1 MAVALRLSRGG
12 SKKRPFY
19 RIVAADVRSPR
30 DGRFIERL
38 GTYNP
43 MKNKDDPER
52 LNMNKPRIKYWLSV
66 GAKPTNRVAK
76 FIALEGLGEMPKIFP
91 QTKKDK
97 PRTKTIEKN
106 KAREEKRNKISLDEK
121 ETKSETQGSE
131 TKPITEETTPPD
143 VKTKDESATDAKNES
158 TAEAKAESNSETKAE
173 PALDAKSESSA
184 EANAEPASK
193 AKVEPVSDKSL
204 PTMSETENKTDVEET
219 SPSAVDDS
227 SKKESWINQQLMRI
241 NIHNSIKG
249 FYWLK

>member
-97 PRTKTIEKN
+97 PRAKTIEKN
-106 KAREEKRNKISLDEK
+106 KAREEKRNKVSLDEK
-121 ETKSETQGSE
+121 
-131 TKPITEETTPPD
+131 
-143 VKTKDESATDAKNES
+143 
-158 TAEAKAESNSETKAE
+158 
-173 PALDAKSESSA
+173 
-184 EANAEPASK
+184 
-193 AKVEPVSDKSL
+193 
-204 PTMSETENKTDVEET
+204 
-219 SPSAVDDS
+219 
-227 SKKESWINQQLMRI
+227 
-241 NIHNSIKG
+241 
-249 FYWLK
+249 